1 MRRFRRR
8 RALCALAGV
17 LSPTSALVAP
27 GRAPFSSTR
36 PVRMD
41 ASALP
46 LVSDYSTALLAHPLE
61 TKVATAAVLALAG
74 DAIAQRSTAA
84 PYDRARAA
92 SFVLFDAAYRGGFQ
106 HAAFPWI
113 IEHCRGEY
121 LEAAAAAA
129 GVSGLDPSLLAAV
142 ECTALNQLV
151 VVPIIYYPLFFG
163 VTGAV
168 QGLAATESLARA
180 RANFVSLTL
189 RNWKFWIPAQLAQ
202 FAFLGEEWQVPYTC
216 VMGLVWNIIL
226 SAAAGEARAPP
237 AQVPPAE
244 ERFVGKVRP
253 TRAAEERAAVGAREK
268 RE

>member
-1 MRRFRRR
+1 MG
-8 RALCALAGV
+8 LCGSSSSAVNAGPLQAVVLGGRGEGAADSSNSFKVQQLANIFPTWDADALAGV

-46 LVSDYSTALLAHPLE
+46 LVSDYSAALLAHPLE

-121 LEAAAAAA
+121 LAAAAAAA
-129 GVSGLDPSLLAAV
+129 GVPGLDPSLLAAV
-142 ECTALNQLV
+142 E
-151 VVPIIYYPLFFG
+151 
-163 VTGAV
+163 
-168 QGLAATESLARA
+168 
-180 RANFVSLTL
+180 
-189 RNWKFWIPAQLAQ
+189 
-202 FAFLGEEWQVPYTC
+202 
-216 VMGLVWNIIL
+216 
-226 SAAAGEARAPP
+226 
-237 AQVPPAE
+237 
-244 ERFVGKVRP
+244 
-253 TRAAEERAAVGAREK
+253 
-268 RE
+268 

>member
-46 LVSDYSTALLAHPLE
+46 LVSDYSAALLAHPLE

-121 LEAAAAAA
+121 LEAA
-129 GVSGLDPSLLAAV
+129 GVTGLDPSLLAAV

-151 VVPIIYYPLFFG
+151 VVPIVYYPLFFG

-168 QGLAATESLARA
+168 QGLTATESLARA

-237 AQVPPAE
+237 AEAPPAARE
-244 ERFVGKVRP
+244 ERFVGKVVP
-253 TRAAEERAAVGAREK
+253 TAEERAAVGAREK

>member
-1 MRRFRRR
+1 MRRIRRR

-46 LVSDYSTALLAHPLE
+46 LVSAYSAALLAHPLE

-121 LEAAAAAA
+121 LEAA
-129 GVSGLDPSLLAAV
+129 GVTGLDPSLLAAT

-151 VVPIIYYPLFFG
+151 VVPVIYYPLFFG

-168 QGLAATESLARA
+168 QGLTVSESLARA

-216 VMGLVWNIIL
+216 VMGLVWNVIL
-226 SAAAGEARAPP
+226 SAAAGSATAPQP
-237 AQVPPAE
+237 AAGASEGVVVPAPKLKA
-244 ERFVGKVRP
+244 GKAKVK
-253 TRAAEERAAVGAREK
+253 AQ
-268 RE
+268 

>member
-1 MRRFRRR
+1 MVSLQRAPMSFDRSGIKITSDQACEMRRFRRR

-41 ASALP
+41 VSALP

-113 IEHCRGEY
+113 IEHCRGDY
-121 LEAAAAAA
+121 LEAA
-129 GVSGLDPSLLAAV
+129 GVTGLDPS
-142 ECTALNQLV
+142 C
-151 VVPIIYYPLFFG
+151 
-163 VTGAV
+163 
-168 QGLAATESLARA
+168 R
-180 RANFVSLTL
+180 R
-189 RNWKFWIPAQLAQ
+189 
-202 FAFLGEEWQVPYTC
+202 
-216 VMGLVWNIIL
+216 
-226 SAAAGEARAPP
+226 
-237 AQVPPAE
+237 
-244 ERFVGKVRP
+244 
-253 TRAAEERAAVGAREK
+253 
-268 RE
+268 